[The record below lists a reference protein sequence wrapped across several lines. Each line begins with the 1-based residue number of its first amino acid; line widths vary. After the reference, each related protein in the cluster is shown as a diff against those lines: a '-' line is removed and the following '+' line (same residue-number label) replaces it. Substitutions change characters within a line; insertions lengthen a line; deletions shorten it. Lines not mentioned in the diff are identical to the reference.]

1 MAQMLIIWFSRKI
14 QFEIFSPQLNL
25 LIFDNVIIQV
35 GKSTFQLYIVLNIL
49 TNDKKEN
56 CRTFWMYRTNNL
68 KSLVI

>member
-1 MAQMLIIWFSRKI
+1 MGGKMAQMLIIWFSRKI
-14 QFEIFSPQLNL
+14 PQLNL

-68 KSLVI
+68 KGLVI

>member
-1 MAQMLIIWFSRKI
+1 MGEKMAQMLIIWFSRKI
-14 QFEIFSPQLNL
+14 PQLNL

-68 KSLVI
+68 KGLVI

>member
-1 MAQMLIIWFSRKI
+1 MGEKMAQMLIIWFSRKI
-14 QFEIFSPQLNL
+14 PQLNL